1 MTFLKDD
8 DLDTGEDL
16 PIHAPQPP
24 KRPKPTSL
32 ASTNNSSLI
41 HLNANA
47 QLLSLLA
54 RHFWPTPRLG
64 SHLIIVFRCSTSYSR
79 IFSHCNDGPTRKLL
93 MLLVF
98 KLQSS

>member
-1 MTFLKDD
+1 MRALWSVTKSNQQTGGNKEKSDQLVGRQNNGGKGMSFLKDD

-24 KRPKPTSL
+24 KPPKPTSH

-54 RHFWPTPRLG
+54 RHFGLLLG
-64 SHLIIVFRCSTSYSR
+64 SVLT
-79 IFSHCNDGPTRKLL
+79 P
-93 MLLVF
+93 
-98 KLQSS
+98 